1 MKDFFKK
8 KRQKQVQV
16 APEPRSLEDIKKE
29 HSELQVKV
37 ANAQYLSFV
46 YSKETE
52 SLNQRL
58 LEVNQEA
65 GVRQALDKKASEAKA
80 KQLETIGEIKN
91 VES

>member
-8 KRQKQVQV
+8 KRQKQVQT

-37 ANAQYLSFV
+37 ANAQYLSFI
-46 YSKETE
+46 YGRETE

-65 GVRQALDKKASEAKA
+65 GIRQSLDKKASEAKA